1 MFGQRQGYAV
11 AALGLCLFASKA
23 RADEP
28 TIVSAAVAA
37 PAAGVTSRPS
47 LLPAAPRLQLS
58 WPVAP
63 LSFSFRASQEGNYA
77 NGPLQLF
84 RAESVWLRRG
94 PFSLLSVS
102 SGERA
107 FELDCRSTCQPALER
122 AMSLEARVHLYSG
135 PVVRE
140 VHGYVS
146 RGLSWGEMTD
156 NKRRT
161 FTRFGLAGTFD

>member
-1 MFGQRQGYAV
+1 MMV
-11 AALGLCLFASKA
+11 ALLLGVLTSTA

-28 TIVSAAVAA
+28 AIVSAAVTA
-37 PAAGVTSRPS
+37 PAAGLTSRPS
-47 LLPAAPRLQLS
+47 LLPAPPRLQLW

-77 NGPLQLF
+77 SGPLQLF
-84 RAESVWLRRG
+84 RAEALWLREG
-94 PFSLLSVS
+94 PFSLLSVA

-107 FELDCRSTCQPALER
+107 FELDCRTTCQPALER
-122 AMSLEARVHLYSG
+122 SLSLEARVHLYSG

>member
-1 MFGQRQGYAV
+1 MV
-11 AALGLCLFASKA
+11 ALLPGVLTSIA

-28 TIVSAAVAA
+28 AIVGTAVTA
-37 PAAGVTSRPS
+37 PAVGLTSRPS

-77 NGPLQLF
+77 SGPLQLF
-84 RAESVWLRRG
+84 RAEALWFRRG
-94 PFSLLSVS
+94 PLSLLSVS

-107 FELDCRSTCQPALER
+107 FELDCRSICQPELER
-122 AMSLEARVHLYSG
+122 SMSLEARIHLYSG

-140 VHGYVS
+140 VHAYVS
-146 RGLSWGEMTD
+146 RGLSWSESTD